1 MFSIYLVV
9 EASFIS
15 ILFCYISLL
24 LLLLK
29 KIDKIGNF
37 QILISLLICNHFP
50 RKVFLENWFC
60 KLFFSC
66 WIPRIKIMQSRLDS
80 TLHISLVA
88 LGERLAHD
96 TAMYHHEMHKF
107 ACLHSLSLMRSV
119 FYRSLVRRLK
129 TKIGPPIH
137 ISLL

>member
-1 MFSIYLVV
+1 MWYCFNL
-9 EASFIS
+9 
-15 ILFCYISLL
+15 
-24 LLLLK
+24 
-29 KIDKIGNF
+29 
-37 QILISLLICNHFP
+37 
-50 RKVFLENWFC
+50 
-60 KLFFSC
+60 
-66 WIPRIKIMQSRLDS
+66 SRLD
-80 TLHISLVA
+80 LILPCNISLVA

-137 ISLL
+137 IYLYYEFI